1 MVRDWY
7 KPKLMEIANQTMT
20 TAGNT
25 IANQVT
31 TSCFDTL
38 PPSTNG
44 K

>member
-1 MVRDWY
+1 
-7 KPKLMEIANQTMT
+7 MT